1 MAIVIRFSGV
11 LCDLLLLFRFI
22 YILLVVK
29 AIIEGIDSRGGLF
42 RGTRCGRL
50 HSGRGVVVLVVVVVG
65 IVSDRG
71 IVIIIIIIIIVII
84 IIMLTVN
91 ILIVIDRRFGGGC
104 GSGGGG
110 GCSVRRR

>member
-11 LCDLLLLFRFI
+11 LCDLLLLFGFI

-29 AIIEGIDSRGGLF
+29 AIIEGIDSCGGLF

-71 IVIIIIIIIIVII
+71 IVIIIIIIIVII

>member
-11 LCDLLLLFRFI
+11 LCDLLLLFGFI

-71 IVIIIIIIIIVII
+71 IVIIIIIIIVII

-110 GCSVRRR
+110 CSVRRR

>member
-11 LCDLLLLFRFI
+11 LCDLLLLFGFI

-29 AIIEGIDSRGGLF
+29 AIIEGIDSCGGLF

-50 HSGRGVVVLVVVVVG
+50 HSGRGVVVLVVVVG

-71 IVIIIIIIIIVII
+71 IVIIIIIIIVII

-110 GCSVRRR
+110 CSVRRR

>member
-11 LCDLLLLFRFI
+11 LCDLLLLFGFI

-50 HSGRGVVVLVVVVVG
+50 HSGRGVVVLVVVVG

-71 IVIIIIIIIIVII
+71 IVIIIIIIIVII

-110 GCSVRRR
+110 CSVRRR

>member
-11 LCDLLLLFRFI
+11 LCDLLLLFGFI

-29 AIIEGIDSRGGLF
+29 PIIEGIDSCGGLF

-50 HSGRGVVVLVVVVVG
+50 HSGRGVVVLVVVG

-91 ILIVIDRRFGGGC
+91 ILIVIDRRFWGGC

>member
-11 LCDLLLLFRFI
+11 LCDLLLLFGFI

-29 AIIEGIDSRGGLF
+29 AIIEWIDSRGGLF

-50 HSGRGVVVLVVVVVG
+50 HSGRGVVVLVVVVG

-71 IVIIIIIIIIVII
+71 IVIIIIIIIVII

-91 ILIVIDRRFGGGC
+91 ILIVIDRRFGSGC
-104 GSGGGG
+104 GSGGG

>member
-11 LCDLLLLFRFI
+11 LCDLLLLFGFI

-29 AIIEGIDSRGGLF
+29 AIIEGIDSCGGLF

-50 HSGRGVVVLVVVVVG
+50 HSGRGVVVLVVVVG